1 MAQWLICPFWVS
13 EHRTLEDEHGSIYQA
28 DYQVIEVRVTNPG
41 DAEGRL
47 DLVFYEARGD
57 GRFFTYG
64 GFEIWMSLDEM
75 VVDIAVSKVTRNT
88 AAGLENTS
96 QRTLLLV
103 PKRMP
108 LRYMLSELFGRP
120 QSPFTFPG
128 GTVSGAGN
136 GSITPWRP

>member
-1 MAQWLICPFWVS
+1 L
-13 EHRTLEDEHGSIYQA
+13 
-28 DYQVIEVRVTNPG
+28 VRASKVQRYYRP
-41 DAEGRL
+41 DPS
-47 DLVFYEARGD
+47 LVYGEL
-57 GRFFTYG
+57 FFTYG
-64 GFEIWMSLDEM
+64 WFEIWMSLDEM
-75 VVDIAVSKVTRNT
+75 VVDVALSKVTRNT
-88 AAGLENTS
+88 GAGLENTS